1 MNAKPE
7 TQNITLKGA
16 SYLHNDCISGFKI
29 IRAENFDY
37 VIVRTLNMN
46 SISSKFDEF
55 KLMVSDGYSI
65 PYKSDRNRNGE
76 ALMIYVRDDI
86 PSKMLTKYSLL
97 EDIEAAFIDLNL
109 KWEME
114 LVIVRNIS
122 PILPKS

>member
-16 SYLHNDCISGFKI
+16 FYLHNDCISGFKI
-29 IRAENFDY
+29 IRAENFDN

-76 ALMIYVRDDI
+76 ALMIYVRDDK

>member
-16 SYLHNDCISGFKI
+16 SYLHNDYISGFKM
-29 IRAENFDY
+29 IRAENFDN